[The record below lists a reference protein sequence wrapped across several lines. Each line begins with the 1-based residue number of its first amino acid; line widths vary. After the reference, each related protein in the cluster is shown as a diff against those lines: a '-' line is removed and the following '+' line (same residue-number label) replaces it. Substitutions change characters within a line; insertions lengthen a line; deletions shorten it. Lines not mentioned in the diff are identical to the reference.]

1 MACQRAKLNLSVNVS
16 GEEDMPQV
24 IIHAS
29 SSIRPQ
35 DKALLV
41 QGIRE
46 SIPRLLN
53 VAEHI
58 GQVMLYEIPEENRST
73 HSTRDRR
80 FIFVEVSMYPGR
92 TAEMKLQF
100 LQNLVFLI
108 NRYTGVDARDVN
120 CVIHEIPPEN
130 YYGGVSH
137 KYIEELKAAN
147 KGTS

>member
-1 MACQRAKLNLSVNVS
+1 
-16 GEEDMPQV
+16 MPQV
-24 IIHAS
+24 VIHAS
-29 SSIRPQ
+29 SSIGPQ

-41 QGIRE
+41 QSIRE
-46 SIPRLLN
+46 SIPRLLK

-58 GQVMLYEIPEENRST
+58 GQVMLYEIPKENRST
-73 HSTRDRR
+73 HSTRDHR
-80 FIFVEVSMYPGR
+80 FVFVEVSMYPGR

-100 LQNLVFLI
+100 LQNLALLI

-137 KYIEELKAAN
+137 EYIEELKAAN
-147 KGTS
+147 KGRS

>member
-1 MACQRAKLNLSVNVS
+1 
-16 GEEDMPQV
+16 MPQV

-29 SSIRPQ
+29 SSIRAQ

-41 QGIRE
+41 RSVRE
-46 SIPRLLN
+46 SIPRLLK

-58 GQVMLYEIPEENRST
+58 GQVMLYETPKENRST
-73 HSTRDRR
+73 HSTRDQR

-92 TAEMKLQF
+92 TAEMKRQF
-100 LQNLVFLI
+100 LQHLVLLI
-108 NRYTGVDARDVN
+108 NRYSGVDAKDVN

-137 KYIEELKAAN
+137 EYTEEFKAAN
-147 KGTS
+147 RGTS

>member
-1 MACQRAKLNLSVNVS
+1 
-16 GEEDMPQV
+16 MPQV

-29 SSIRPQ
+29 SSIRPE
-35 DKALLV
+35 DKAQLV
-41 QGIRE
+41 RSIRE
-46 SIPRLLN
+46 SIPQLLN

-73 HSTRDRR
+73 HSTRNRR

-92 TAEMKLQF
+92 TAEMKLNF
-100 LQNLVFLI
+100 LQNLVLLI
-108 NRYTGVDARDVN
+108 NRYTGVDAEDIN

-137 KYIEELKAAN
+137 KYIEELK
-147 KGTS
+147 

>member
-1 MACQRAKLNLSVNVS
+1 
-16 GEEDMPQV
+16 MPQV

-29 SSIRPQ
+29 SSIRPE
-35 DKALLV
+35 DKAQLV
-41 QGIRE
+41 RSIRE
-46 SIPRLLN
+46 SIPQLLN

-73 HSTRDRR
+73 HSTRNRR

-92 TAEMKLQF
+92 TAEMKLNF
-100 LQNLVFLI
+100 LQNLVLLI
-108 NRYTGVDARDVN
+108 NRYTGVDAEDIN

-137 KYIEELKAAN
+137 KYIEELMKTI
-147 KGTS
+147 K

>member
-1 MACQRAKLNLSVNVS
+1 
-16 GEEDMPQV
+16 MPQV

-29 SSIRPQ
+29 SSIRPK

-41 QGIRE
+41 HSIRE
-46 SIPRLLN
+46 SIPRLLK

-58 GQVMLYEIPEENRST
+58 GQVMLYETPEENRST
-73 HSTRDRR
+73 HSTRDQR

-92 TAEMKLQF
+92 TAEIKLKF
-100 LQNLVFLI
+100 LQNLVLLI
-108 NRYTGVDARDVN
+108 NRYTGVDAKDVN

-137 KYIEELKAAN
+137 EYIEELKASN
-147 KGTS
+147 KEIG

>member
-1 MACQRAKLNLSVNVS
+1 
-16 GEEDMPQV
+16 MPQV

-41 QGIRE
+41 QSIRE
-46 SIPRLLN
+46 SVPRLLK

-58 GQVMLYEIPEENRST
+58 GQVILYEVPNENRNT
-73 HSTRDRR
+73 HSTRDQR
-80 FIFVEVSMYPGR
+80 FIFVEVTMYPGR

-100 LQNLVFLI
+100 LQNLVLLI
-108 NRYTGVDARDVN
+108 HRYTGVDAKDVN

-137 KYIEELKAAN
+137 EYIDELKAAN
-147 KGTS
+147 

>member
-1 MACQRAKLNLSVNVS
+1 
-16 GEEDMPQV
+16 MPQV

-29 SSIRPQ
+29 SSIRPE
-35 DKALLV
+35 DKAQLV
-41 QGIRE
+41 RSIRE
-46 SIPRLLN
+46 SIPQLLN

-73 HSTRDRR
+73 HSTRNRR

-92 TAEMKLQF
+92 TAEMKLNF
-100 LQNLVFLI
+100 LQNLVLLI
-108 NRYTGVDARDVN
+108 NRYTGVDAEDIN

-137 KYIEELKAAN
+137 KYIEELK
-147 KGTS
+147 KTIK

>member
-1 MACQRAKLNLSVNVS
+1 
-16 GEEDMPQV
+16 MPQV
-24 IIHAS
+24 IIHAP

-41 QGIRE
+41 QSIRE
-46 SIPRLLN
+46 SIPRLLKM
-53 VAEHI
+53 AEHI
-58 GQVMLYEIPEENRST
+58 GQVMLYEIPKENRST
-73 HSTRDRR
+73 HPTRDQR

-100 LQNLVFLI
+100 LQHLVLLI
-108 NRYTGVDARDVN
+108 NRYTGVDAKDVN

-137 KYIEELKAAN
+137 EYIEALKAAN
-147 KGTS
+147 KETS